1 MIDITAEMFKG
12 ELGAIYEI
20 ENNYTLKQIA
30 DYRAVRMERLAE
42 QQKMQE
48 EQQKE
53 MERKQ
58 RMPR

>member
-1 MIDITAEMFKG
+1 MFKG

-42 QQKMQE
+42 QQRMQE

-58 RMPR
+58 RIPR